1 MILLYAILVYQGEKL
16 RLQSQIITH
25 SIKPDEF
32 LVLVPF
38 IKKVANNQSQKCDQ
52 SKTSLTT
59 SAHGSMSKFA
69 NSAWSDMMQDLSYLR
84 DNSSSGT
91 PSVSNIGSFSV
102 GGRIEVMENSSCSR
116 EAKRKR
122 GFGCDD
128 IILDMLW
135 ASRSKNVLDEQNS
148 RRFVEL
154 SESVNCLSDPYSGDC
169 MLWRRKASGIGLHH
183 GNGNSCLCPEWL
195 KKIMKAFAFLN
206 TFSALVQLQQER
218 TTSCILEQALEQL
231 ATFGVKL
238 GMQDM
243 EHLSVISPTVIYSM
257 QVYGNKQFYCVK
269 YNHCLG
275 FLVIQV
281 VLFVK
286 ENAEETSY
294 GNALVIIECSTEQNH
309 RDKNNHESGI
319 VEDLKLFCPFQS

>member
-1 MILLYAILVYQGEKL
+1 MVLLYAILVYQGEKL
-16 RLQSQIITH
+16 RLQRQISTH
-25 SIKPDEF
+25 RIKPGEF

-52 SKTSLTT
+52 SKTSLDT

-84 DNSSSGT
+84 DNSSSGI

-102 GGRIEVMENSSCSR
+102 GGRIEVMENSSCYR

-122 GFGCDD
+122 GFGCHD

-206 TFSALVQLQQER
+206 IFSALVQLQQER
-218 TTSCILEQALEQL
+218 TTSCLLEQALEQL

-243 EHLSVISPTVIYSM
+243 EHLSVISPTVIYNM
-257 QVYGNKQFYCVK
+257 QVYGNKKQYYCVK
-269 YNHCLG
+269 YNHCHLD
-275 FLVIQV
+275 FW
-281 VLFVK
+281 
-286 ENAEETSY
+286 
-294 GNALVIIECSTEQNH
+294 
-309 RDKNNHESGI
+309 
-319 VEDLKLFCPFQS
+319 